1 MIITSKNKR
10 ILVVSDIHLDIPK
23 INYILSKEN
32 YDELAILGDVFDSH
46 DERLET
52 PANFT
57 KACYWLRRMVAEPN
71 VYYVPGNHDSYLFP
85 FNKHLL
91 CSGWTPEKRRLADM
105 AELGPFEKY
114 FRFHLFID
122 DILCTHAGVHPY
134 FLPPF
139 IDVCDLNAL
148 NNWLNEETEKAK
160 IALLNGQTHWFF
172 GAGKARGGNL
182 KYGGLTWCDAKREF
196 EAVAGL
202 KQVFGHSFNQSI
214 YIPFKLPSSR
224 DIAGAGNLC
233 IDCNLNEYLIIENG
247 KKQIMKY
254 SDL

>member
-52 PANFT
+52 PVNFT
-57 KACYWLRRMVAEPN
+57 KACHWLRNIISKPN
-71 VYYVPGNHDSYLFP
+71 VRYIAGNHDSYLFP
-85 FNKHLL
+85 FNKELI

-105 AELGPFEKY
+105 AELRPFEKY
-114 FRFHLFID
+114 FKFHLFID

-139 IDVCDLNAL
+139 IDVRDTNVLD
-148 NNWLNEETEKAK
+148 NWLNEETEKAK

-182 KYGGLTWCDAKREF
+182 KYGGLTWLDQKEF
-196 EAVAGL
+196 QPVTGL
-202 KQVFGHSFNQSI
+202 KQICGHSYSRTGKI
-214 YIPFKLPSSR
+214 YSPIQEPDKDPLTSNN
-224 DIAGAGNLC
+224 IV
-233 IDCNLNEYLIIENG
+233 IDCGLSEYIIIENN
-247 KKQIMKY
+247 KRTIKLY
-254 SDL
+254 RDL